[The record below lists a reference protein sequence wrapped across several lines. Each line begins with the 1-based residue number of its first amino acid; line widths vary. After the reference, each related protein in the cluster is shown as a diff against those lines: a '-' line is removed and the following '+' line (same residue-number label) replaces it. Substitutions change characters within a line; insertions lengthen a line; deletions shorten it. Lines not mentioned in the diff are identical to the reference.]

1 MEAATRRLAIV
12 SVSLGICIVT
22 LVPVQAGL
30 VESLRSA
37 SFPAESV
44 SIGFRTFSVFDALQ
58 NILLFA
64 PLGYLLAAGQRGKST
79 RGLWQ
84 AAFACVALSAAVE
97 CAQAWIPGRFPSCW
111 DVLFNTAG
119 GIIGARVLPFARS
132 AVPSFF

>member
-1 MEAATRRLAIV
+1 MEQVTRRLAIL

-22 LVPVQAGL
+22 LIPVQAGL
-30 VESLRSA
+30 LETLRSA
-37 SFPAESV
+37 SFPAQSV
-44 SIGFRTFSVFDALQ
+44 SLGFRTFSVFDALQ

-64 PLGYLLAAGQRGKST
+64 PLGYLLAAGPQGKSP

-84 AAFACVALSAAVE
+84 AAFACFALSAAVE

-119 GIIGARVLPFARS
+119 GIIGARALPLARS
-132 AVPSFF
+132 AIPSIF